1 MTAASAILFG
11 TSAIFLLLALH
22 PFVIYPLALRIMAYL
37 RPAPLL
43 LSVPYGAP
51 RVAVCVCAYNE
62 ERVIGDRIRNILA
75 FRPRFADLEIL
86 IYVDGA
92 ADRTADI
99 VRGFGDA
106 ITAVISDQRLGK
118 THGMNTLVSMTQ
130 ADIVVFSDANVT
142 FAPDAIANLVAPFA
156 DPSVGCVC
164 GHLRYLAGDG
174 HTAETGSLYW
184 RLEEYIKAMESATG
198 SVMGAD
204 GSIFASR
211 RTLHRPPPP
220 HLIDDMYVSLAIVC
234 AGARVVRA
242 ENATAYEASVATARE
257 EFRRKVRIACQ
268 AFNVHRALWPELRR
282 LNRLDRFKYV
292 SHKLLRWLSIF
303 SLAAACLLFAAG
315 LAASQVAG
323 VLPTFTILAAVAAA
337 LVATARRGPASRLR
351 EILLALIATGLGVGQ
366 SFRGQQFQTWTPPAS
381 ARAVAKLQAG
391 G

>member
-1 MTAASAILFG
+1 VTAASAILFG

-142 FAPDAIANLVAPFA
+142 FAPGAIANLVAPFA
-156 DPSVGCVC
+156 DPTVGCVC

-204 GSIFASR
+204 GSIFAIR

-242 ENATAYEASVATARE
+242 ENATAYEASVATARD
-257 EFRRKVRIACQ
+257 
-268 AFNVHRALWPELRR
+268 ELRAR
-282 LNRLDRFKYV
+282 RSMCTGRCGPN
-292 SHKLLRWLSIF
+292 
-303 SLAAACLLFAAG
+303 C
-315 LAASQVAG
+315 AASIGSTGSSMFRTNCCGGSAY
-323 VLPTFTILAAVAAA
+323 
-337 LVATARRGPASRLR
+337 SRSP
-351 EILLALIATGLGVGQ
+351 LLASCSRRDWQRPRWQGFCRHSRYWRPSRPLSSQ
-366 SFRGQQFQTWTPPAS
+366 PPG
-381 ARAVAKLQAG
+381 AVRPAG
-391 G
+391 CGKFCWR